1 MSSEPSRVRS
11 TRDRQDRAMHAKD
24 PQDKQSLTPPAE
36 PAQHV
41 HWRHACTFRT
51 RLVGLLGQPPLRPQ
65 EALRITPC
73 AAVHTFGMRHAIDV
87 VFVGRG
93 GVVLAVVPHVPPG
106 RIVWRRGATEV
117 VETAAGC
124 APACGLHVGARL

>member
-1 MSSEPSRVRS
+1 MSGEPSRARS
-11 TRDRQDRAMHAKD
+11 TRD
-24 PQDKQSLTPPAE
+24 PLTPPPE

-41 HWRHACTFRT
+41 YWRYARTFRT
-51 RLVGLLGQPPLRPQ
+51 RLVGLLGQPPLKPR

-73 AAVHTFGMRHAIDV
+73 TAVHTFGMRHAIDV

-93 GVVLAVVPHVPPG
+93 GVVLAVVPHVPPW

-124 APACGLHVGARL
+124 APVCGLYVGARL

>member
-11 TRDRQDRAMHAKD
+11 TRDRQGRAMHAKD
-24 PQDKQSLTPPAE
+24 PQDRDPLTPRPE
-36 PAQHV
+36 PARLV
-41 HWRHACTFRT
+41 HWRHARTFRT
-51 RLVGLLGQPPLRPQ
+51 RLVGLLGQPPLKPQ

-93 GVVLAVVPHVPPG
+93 GVVLAVVPHVPPW

-124 APACGLHVGARL
+124 APACGLHVGAQL